1 MTNLV
6 VTETFLS
13 RQRKRLGIASNVL
26 TVKCNEIGTFKMH
39 NLESVHNKILFCN
52 KSILQ
57 RKMELRD

>member
-13 RQRKRLGIASNVL
+13 RQRKRLGIALKL